1 VKRRLVIVVA
11 LVVLGLAAVAF
22 RVVREGRAAL
32 DAGDAAAADGRYDDA
47 IAAWERAARAYLPL
61 APHVDDAYARLVELA
76 GQRRPY
82 ALPAWRAVRS
92 AALATRTLWTP
103 HADDLAAANAQ
114 IAELAS
120 RDPAGASAGGPD
132 AATRKAFHV
141 ARLAADARP
150 SRGAAALLLFGV
162 AAALAGITWLVR
174 RGDRRPG

>member
-1 VKRRLVIVVA
+1 MPA
-11 LVVLGLAAVAF
+11 C
-22 RVVREGRAAL
+22 
-32 DAGDAAAADGRYDDA
+32 DGRSSSLHSCSPRSGHSRSA
-47 IAAWERAARAYLPL
+47 SWSRARA
-61 APHVDDAYARLVELA
+61 
-76 GQRRPY
+76 
-82 ALPAWRAVRS
+82 RS
-92 AALATRTLWTP
+92 PTATTRTLWTP